1 MSGVIREARAGEG
14 ADLTALA
21 RRAKAHW
28 DYDPD
33 LLARFAEDIE
43 IPEEAIAA
51 REVRVLEDA
60 DGSVLGVARLVAGR
74 PAILEDLWV
83 EPSAIGR
90 GVGRRLW
97 EDAVE
102 RARADGHG
110 AIELD
115 ADPNAVGFYERM
127 GAIRIGDT
135 PSSIVRGRTLPRMRY
150 DLGG

>member
-1 MSGVIREARAGEG
+1 MKGVIREARPGEA
-14 ADLTALA
+14 ADLTGLA

-28 DYDPD
+28 DYEPD
-33 LLARFAEDIE
+33 LLARFVADIE
-43 IPEEAIAA
+43 ISEEAVAA
-51 REVRVLEDA
+51 REVRVFEDA
-60 DGSVLGVARLVAGR
+60 GGTVVGVVRLVPGR

-83 EPSAIGR
+83 DPSAIGT

-102 RARADGHG
+102 RTRADGHG

-115 ADPNAVGFYERM
+115 ADPNAVGFYEHM

-150 DLGG
+150 DIDG